1 MPERTVEAGTVS
13 MKEDSNDSMPSFEV
27 PEQFVESSIEDDTPR
42 QCDPAIVPTVVTYQV
57 IQDGSQKGKEK
68 LADSQGYTYIV
79 KVRRANGNK
88 VWRCNVRNKSMWC
101 KATVLQ
107 KANGFTQ
114 GSQPHT
120 HSAQLRAAT
129 ATKVA
134 ASVKRIA
141 ATEIFTSA
149 AEIVNKVPIDFILR
163 SFVTKGVRL
172 PLHFPFEEK
181 KIANFVPIFYIL

>member
-1 MPERTVEAGTVS
+1 ME
-13 MKEDSNDSMPSFEV
+13 EDSYDSMPSFEV
-27 PEQFVESSIEDDTPR
+27 PEQLVESSIDDDTPR
-42 QCDPAIVPTVVTYQV
+42 QCDRADVPTVITYQV

-88 VWRCNVRNKSMWC
+88 VWRCSVRNKSMWC

-107 KANGFTQ
+107 KTNGFIQ

-120 HSAQLRAAT
+120 HPAQLGAAT
-129 ATKVA
+129 ATNVA
-134 ASVKRIA
+134 ASVKRMA

-149 AEIVNKVPIDFILR
+149 AEIVNKVLKVYVYHCIFCIGR
-163 SFVTKGVRL
+163 
-172 PLHFPFEEK
+172 EK
-181 KIANFVPIFYIL
+181 TNFVPIFFIL

>member
-1 MPERTVEAGTVS
+1 M
-13 MKEDSNDSMPSFEV
+13 
-27 PEQFVESSIEDDTPR
+27 
-42 QCDPAIVPTVVTYQV
+42 VTYQV

-79 KVRRANGNK
+79 KVWRANGNK
-88 VWRCNVRNKSMWC
+88 VWRCSVQNKSGVC

-114 GSQPHT
+114 GSQPHR
-120 HSAQLRAAT
+120 HSAQLGAAT

-149 AEIVNKVPIDFILR
+149 AEIVNKVPTDLILR
-163 SFVTKGVRL
+163 SFVTQGVRP

-181 KIANFVPIFYIL
+181 KIANFVPMFFIL